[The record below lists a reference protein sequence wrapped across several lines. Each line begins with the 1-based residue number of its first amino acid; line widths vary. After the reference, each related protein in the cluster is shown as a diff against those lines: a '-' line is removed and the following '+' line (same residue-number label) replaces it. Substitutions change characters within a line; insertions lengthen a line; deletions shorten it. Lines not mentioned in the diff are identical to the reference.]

1 MTIRRKIGIKK
12 GIQTI
17 YQKAK
22 AMKNNLNQS
31 AHQYLSLGI
40 VGLFALLFNSPE
52 AHAGLNFELNL
63 YRYSQGQYYA
73 FYTPLTTNAVAPAA
87 AVGTYV
93 ITSPGWP
100 TNGSS
105 RGYELTTT
113 NVLIDRYEF
122 DSEYGY
128 ADFNSALK
136 QITNGPWTVR
146 FTNSV
151 GTNLYT
157 FRVSAPSFSSNMLP
171 ATVITFPLDGS
182 RITSSQT
189 NFTWQGPASWPV
201 SGSVYVYCPSPFYYE
216 GNNFPASATNW
227 TLSDPPPVG
236 VGYSFNIN
244 FITNFVSNIFIVSTP
259 TNNIGGAPISG
270 WTSTAVI
277 SSGSAVSF
285 DVFQPGAP
293 SSGHTN
299 LAYYS
304 FEDNSLFAQ
313 DFSGHGNDINSYGNY
328 SMSPY
333 ITNDAAAGFYA
344 FGSAGDG
351 WLYPPTN
358 LLATLA
364 GSFTVSLWLRTS
376 DVHGNDF
383 DGQYSAAGIVSA
395 FNGSG
400 TDVMP
405 MGLTGGKLAFYTG
418 GTSQNLL
425 HSQASINTGQYVHVV
440 VTRDQ
445 LTGEKKIYIN
455 GILDASVYASSDLLN
470 GSDGLT
476 IGYNNGQPFTGD
488 RDEIQFYSGVLSSNE
503 VVYLY
508 NHPGTNVA
516 DIVGASLA
524 GGHRNVAHYAF
535 DASGN
540 LGQDSSGNG
549 NDMPSVS
556 YWGPQHQFA
565 ADAAAGGGAVQF
577 FGSSYLSPY
586 PYDQSLT
593 NLNAVLAGSF
603 TFSAWVK
610 TSVTNGADYNNAF
623 FGAVIFW
630 AYNNQGNTN
639 DTIPLSIT
647 GSKAAFT
654 TRDHL
659 GNDNTLH
666 SITSVND
673 GNYHLI
679 TVTRDQTTGEKKM
692 YVDGNFETSEI
703 GTTDPLNGNNYNL
716 TIGGFPFVLDGTG
729 TNFSSYR
736 GVLDDVQIYSGVLT
750 GSEVTYLY
758 DNPGSNVL
766 DTAGEDFN
774 TALNT
779 SGLAWATGG
788 DRNWIVESTNTHD
801 DVSAARSGSVTG
813 SQSSTLSVTVYG
825 PGTLT
830 FYWSS
835 IAEDPNSGFDYE
847 FDIDGVYANDIY
859 GDTAWI
865 QDGPYQLGS
874 GQHTL
879 TWTTHAQGDTD
890 PAQAG
895 FLDQVS
901 FANSGVPLTFSLTVI
916 RQTYASYQP
925 FVTGQTTF
933 YAFPSL
939 SGSDTPIS
947 YHRVESPNGTCS
959 ANFGPTNGGSGA
971 SILLTFDELANSLT
985 NGNWKLWL
993 NKDTPQEKLYTFT
1006 VNAFAF
1012 SSNALAPVQIIAPLD
1027 GASAVA
1033 TNTPYQWTGPNNWSN
1048 LMTQAWLTRSGTNY
1062 YYANANLPVT
1072 SVSWPAGPI
1081 LLPGTNFFNVEY
1093 DKYNVTNFV
1102 VGSPYPEWSVGS
1114 VTYESGAT
1122 AGFLVSGVTALP
1134 ATLLNPKN
1142 NNTNFQFQFLSQA
1155 GYTHAV
1161 QYRTNLAKGSNWQTY
1176 SNVTGDGLL
1185 KTIPIPL
1192 TVFSPSKQGFVRVLS
1207 Q

>member
-1 MTIRRKIGIKK
+1 MKHKLNKSARRIAGVGLLCLI
-12 GIQTI
+12 
-17 YQKAK
+17 A
-22 AMKNNLNQS
+22 
-31 AHQYLSLGI
+31 LSLG
-40 VGLFALLFNSPE
+40 SPA
-52 AHAGLNFELNL
+52 AHAGLSLEMNMYLT
-63 YRYSQGQYYA
+63 SQGQTYV
-73 FYTPLTTNAVAPAA
+73 FYTPLTTNAIAPAA
-87 AVGTYV
+87 AVGTY
-93 ITSPGWP
+93 IISSPGWP
-100 TNGSS
+100 ASGSR
-105 RGYELTTT
+105 RGFEMTTT
-113 NVLIDRYEF
+113 NVLIDRTEF

-128 ADFNSALK
+128 GDFNSALQ
-136 QITNGPWTVR
+136 QITNGSWTIL
-146 FTNSV
+146 FTNAVS
-151 GTNLYT
+151 TNLYT
-157 FRVSAPSFSSNMLP
+157 FSVSAPNFTSNMLP

-182 RITSSQT
+182 RITTSQT
-189 NFTWQGPASWPV
+189 NFTWQGPANWPV
-201 SGSVYVYCPSPFYYE
+201 SGFVYVTGPSYFD

-227 TLSDPPPVG
+227 TLPNPPPVDT
-236 VGYSFNIN
+236 GYSFNMN
-244 FITNFVSNIFIVSTP
+244 FVTNFVSNIFNVSTP

-277 SSGSAVSF
+277 SSGSSVSF
-285 DVFQPGAP
+285 DVFEPGAP

-304 FEDNSLFAQ
+304 FEDDSLFAQ
-313 DFSGHGNDINSYGNY
+313 DFSGHGNNINSYGNY
-328 SMSPY
+328 SMPPY
-333 ITNDAAAGFYA
+333 ITNDAAAGSYA
-344 FGSAGDG
+344 LGSVGDG

-376 DVHGNDF
+376 DVHGNDS
-383 DGQYSAAGIVSA
+383 DGQYTAAGIVSA

-400 TDVMP
+400 NDVMP

-418 GTSQNLL
+418 GSPQNLL

-445 LTGEKKIYIN
+445 PTGEKKIYIN
-455 GILDASVYASSDLLN
+455 GALDSSVYASTNLLT
-470 GSDGLT
+470 GADGLS
-476 IGYNNGQPFTGD
+476 IGYNNGQTFTGD
-488 RDEIQFYSGVLSSNE
+488 RDEIQFYAGVLSGDE
-503 VVYLY
+503 VAYLY
-508 NHPGTNVA
+508 SHPGTNVA
-516 DIVGASLA
+516 DTVGVSLA
-524 GGHRNVAHYAF
+524 GGHKNVAHYTF
-535 DASGN
+535 DNSGN

-549 NDMPSVS
+549 NNMPSLT

-565 ADAAAGGGAVQF
+565 ADAEAGGGAVQF
-577 FGSSYLSPY
+577 FGTSYLSPL
-586 PYDQSLT
+586 PTDQALT

-610 TSVTNGADYNNAF
+610 TTVTNGTDGNNAY

-630 AYNNQGNTN
+630 AYNDHGNTN
-639 DTIPLSIT
+639 DTIPLAIT

-659 GNDNTLH
+659 GNNNTLH
-666 SITSVND
+666 SLTSVND

-679 TVTRDQTTGEKKM
+679 TVTRDQGTGEKKI

-716 TIGGFPFVLDGTG
+716 TIGGFHYIIDDTG
-729 TNFSSYR
+729 TNYSSYR
-736 GVLDDVQIYSGVLT
+736 GLLDDVQIYSGVLS
-750 GSEVTYLY
+750 GDDVAYLY
-758 DNPGSNVL
+758 ANPGSNVL
-766 DTAGEDFN
+766 DTAGSDFN

-779 SGLAWATGG
+779 TSLAWNTGG
-788 DRNWIVESTNTHD
+788 DSSWFVETTNTHD
-801 DVSAARSGSVTG
+801 NVSAAQSGNVTG
-813 SQSSTLSVTVYG
+813 NQSSTLSVTVTG
-825 PGTLT
+825 PGTLD

-835 IAEDPNSGFDYE
+835 FAEDPNRGFDYE
-847 FDIDGVYANDIY
+847 FDIDGVYANDIS
-859 GDTAWI
+859 GDTSWV
-865 QDGPYQLGS
+865 QDGPYQVGS
-874 GQHTL
+874 GQHTF
-879 TWTTHAQGDTD
+879 TWTTHANGDTD
-890 PAQAG
+890 PTQAG

-901 FANSGVPLTFSLTVI
+901 FVNSGVPLTFSLMVI

-925 FVTGQTTF
+925 FVTGQTAF
-933 YAFPSL
+933 FAFPGL

-947 YHRVESPNGTCS
+947 YHRVESPNNDCS
-959 ANFGPTNGGSGA
+959 ANFGPTNGGAGA

-993 NKDTPQEKLYTFT
+993 NKSTPQEQLYTFT

-1012 SSNALAPVQIIAPLD
+1012 SSNSLAPVLIIVPLD

-1048 LMTQAWLTRSGTNY
+1048 LTTQAWLTRSGTNF
-1062 YYANANLPVT
+1062 YYASANLPVT
-1072 SVSWPAGPI
+1072 TVSWPAGPT
-1081 LLPGTNFFNVEY
+1081 LLPGTNFFYVEY
-1093 DKYNVTNFV
+1093 DEYNVTNFV

-1114 VTYESGAT
+1114 ISYQSGAT
-1122 AGFLVSGVTALP
+1122 AGFLVSGITALP

-1161 QYRTNLAKGSNWQTY
+1161 QYRTNLVKGSNWQTY
-1176 SNVTGDGLL
+1176 SNVTGDGTL

-1192 TVFSPSKQGFVRVLS
+1192 SVFNPSKQGFVRVLS

>member
-1 MTIRRKIGIKK
+1 M
-12 GIQTI
+12 
-17 YQKAK
+17 
-22 AMKNNLNQS
+22 NNIIDKF
-31 AHQYLSLGI
+31 ACRI
-40 VGLFALLFNSPE
+40 VGAVLLCLLALFFGSPA
-52 AHAGLNFELNL
+52 AHAGLSLEMNMYLT
-63 YRYSQGQYYA
+63 SQGQTYV
-73 FYTPLTTNAVAPAA
+73 FYTPLTTNAIAPAA
-87 AVGTYV
+87 AAGTY
-93 ITSPGWP
+93 IINSPGWP
-100 TNGSS
+100 ASGSR
-105 RGYELTTT
+105 RGFEMTTT
-113 NVLIDRYEF
+113 NVLIDRTEF
-122 DSEYGY
+122 DSEHGYG
-128 ADFNSALK
+128 DFNSALQ
-136 QITNGPWTVR
+136 QITNGSWTIL
-146 FTNSV
+146 FTNSTS
-151 GTNLYT
+151 TNLYT
-157 FRVSAPSFSSNMLP
+157 FTVSAPNFTSNMLP
-171 ATVITFPLDGS
+171 ATVITFPMDGS
-182 RITSSQT
+182 RITTSQT
-189 NFTWQGPASWPV
+189 SFTWHGPASWPV
-201 SGSVYVYCPSPFYYE
+201 SGFVYVTGPAYFD
-216 GNNFPASATNW
+216 GDNFPASATNW
-227 TLSDPPPVG
+227 TFPNPLPVDT
-236 VGYSFNIN
+236 GYGFNIN
-244 FITNFVSNIFIVSTP
+244 FTTNFAANIFNVSTP

-277 SSGSAVSF
+277 SSGSSVSF

-304 FEDNSLFAQ
+304 FEDDNLFAH
-313 DFSGHGNDINSYGNY
+313 DFSGHDNNIYSYGYY

-333 ITNDAAAGFYA
+333 ITNDAAAGSYA

-351 WLYPPTN
+351 WLYPPAN

-364 GSFTVSLWLRTS
+364 GSFTVSLWLRTA
-376 DVHGNDF
+376 DVHGSDS

-418 GTSQNLL
+418 GIPQNLL

-445 LTGEKKIYIN
+445 LTGEKRIYIN
-455 GILDASVYASSDLLN
+455 GILDSSVYASTDLLT
-470 GSDGLT
+470 GSDGLS
-476 IGYNNGQPFTGD
+476 IGYNNGQVFTGD

-503 VVYLY
+503 VDYLY

-516 DIVGASLA
+516 DTVGVNLA
-524 GGHRNVAHYAF
+524 GGHKIAAHYDF
-535 DASGN
+535 DNSGSI
-540 LGQDSSGNG
+540 GQDSSGNG
-549 NDMPSVS
+549 NDMSGPTT
-556 YWGPQHQFA
+556 WGPVYQFD
-565 ADAAAGGGAVQF
+565 ADAEAGDGAVQF
-577 FGSSYLSPY
+577 FGTSCLYAN
-586 PYDQSLT
+586 DQTLT

-603 TFSAWVK
+603 TISAWVK
-610 TSVTNGADYNNAF
+610 TTVSNGDDDSDAF
-623 FGAVIFW
+623 FGATIFW
-630 AYNNQGNTN
+630 ADNDQGNTN

-659 GNDNTLH
+659 GNNNTLH
-666 SITSVND
+666 SNSSVND

-679 TVTRDQTTGEKKM
+679 TVTRDQASGQKKI

-716 TIGGFPFVLDGTG
+716 TIGGDSYYSDGTG
-729 TNFSSYR
+729 TNFYAYK
-736 GVLDDVQIYSGVLT
+736 GLLDDVQIYSGVLS
-750 GSEVTYLY
+750 GNDVAYLY
-758 DNPGSNVL
+758 ANPGSNVV
-766 DTAGEDFN
+766 DTAGSDFN
-774 TALNT
+774 MALNT
-779 SGLAWATGG
+779 TDLAWTTGG
-788 DRNWIVESTNTHD
+788 DTSWLVETTNTQD
-801 DVSAARSGSVTG
+801 SVSAAQSGSVTG
-813 SQSSTLSVTVYG
+813 NQSSTLSVTVTG

-835 IAEDPNSGFDYE
+835 IAEDPNFGFDYE
-847 FDIDGVYANDIY
+847 FDIDGLYANDIY
-859 GDTAWI
+859 GDNPWV
-865 QDGPYQLGS
+865 QDGPYQVGS
-874 GQHTL
+874 GQHTF
-879 TWTTHAQGDTD
+879 TWTTYANGDTD
-890 PAQAG
+890 PTEAG

-925 FVTGQTTF
+925 FVTGQTAF
-933 YAFPSL
+933 YAFPGL
-939 SGSDTPIS
+939 SGSDTPVS

-959 ANFGPTNGGSGA
+959 ANFGPTNGGAGA
-971 SILLTFDELANSLT
+971 TILLTFNELADSLT

-993 NKDTPQEKLYTFT
+993 NKDTPQEKLFTFT

-1012 SSNALAPVQIIAPLD
+1012 SSNSLAAVRILAPLD

-1033 TNTPYQWTGPNNWSN
+1033 TNTPYQWTGPNTWSN
-1048 LMTQAWLTRSGTNY
+1048 LTAQAWLTRSGTNY
-1062 YYANANLPVT
+1062 NYANANLPVT
-1072 SVSWPAGPI
+1072 TVNWPAGPV

-1093 DKYNVTNFV
+1093 DEYNVTNFG

-1114 VTYESGAT
+1114 IGYQSIAT

-1161 QYRTNLAKGSNWQTY
+1161 QYRTNLVKGSNWQTY
-1176 SNVTGDGLL
+1176 SNVTGDGTL
-1185 KTIPIPL
+1185 KTIPLPL